1 MKIGIDIGGSHVG
14 IGLVDEFGNIQQK
27 KEKYIVEKVEN
38 ESQISKQNLK
48 EEITQF
54 IIQTIKEYQ
63 KMDFV
68 ENVGIAVPGTVNQ
81 TTIIKAVNL
90 GIENYE
96 ITPIIEKETGT
107 KVKLKNDAKCSALA
121 EQKYGN
127 FSECENGLFLCI
139 GTGVGGAVIY
149 NGKVLEA
156 KEVPGFEFSHMI
168 IQKNGLQCNCGKRG
182 CFEIYA
188 SLKRFKEKI
197 AYEFNLTTL
206 RNEEV
211 IKIEMIEKSF
221 KVKTTKNEYISKTI
235 IIAMGTKKKTLQI
248 DGVKQFEGR
257 GISYCAICDGFFYRN
272 KDVAVIG
279 NGDYAI
285 SEVNDLLPV
294 VNKITIL
301 TNGKTAPDI
310 RSEKVEIN
318 NRTIKEIFGHEKVEK
333 IEFDD
338 GTDINVNGIF
348 IAQGT
353 ADSTDIAKKIG
364 LVLENNKIKVNENME
379 TNIKGIYA
387 CGDCIGGI
395 LQISKAVND
404 GMKTGLN
411 VIKFLK

>member
-1 MKIGIDIGGSHVG
+1 M
-14 IGLVDEFGNIQQK
+14 
-27 KEKYIVEKVEN
+27 
-38 ESQISKQNLK
+38 
-48 EEITQF
+48 
-54 IIQTIKEYQ
+54 
-63 KMDFV
+63 
-68 ENVGIAVPGTVNQ
+68 NV
-81 TTIIKAVNL
+81 K
-90 GIENYE
+90 
-96 ITPIIEKETGT
+96 
-107 KVKLKNDAKCSALA
+107 
-121 EQKYGN
+121 
-127 FSECENGLFLCI
+127 
-139 GTGVGGAVIY
+139 
-149 NGKVLEA
+149 
-156 KEVPGFEFSHMI
+156 
-168 IQKNGLQCNCGKRG
+168 
-182 CFEIYA
+182 
-188 SLKRFKEKI
+188 
-197 AYEFNLTTL
+197 
-206 RNEEV
+206 NEEV

-353 ADSTDIAKKIG
+353 ADRRHIVHRTP
-364 LVLENNKIKVNENME
+364 LVQ
-379 TNIKGIYA
+379 GI
-387 CGDCIGGI
+387 
-395 LQISKAVND
+395 Q
-404 GMKTGLN
+404 
-411 VIKFLK
+411 

>member
-1 MKIGIDIGGSHVG
+1 MYDVIIIGAGPAGITAGLYTQRGNLKTLIIHNGKTSLENANKIENYYGFENGITGKELYFQGIRQAQNIGID
-14 IGLVDEFGNIQQK
+14 
-27 KEKYIVEKVEN
+27 
-38 ESQISKQNLK
+38 
-48 EEITQF
+48 
-54 IIQTIKEYQ
+54 
-63 KMDFV
+63 
-68 ENVGIAVPGTVNQ
+68 
-81 TTIIKAVNL
+81 
-90 GIENYE
+90 
-96 ITPIIEKETGT
+96 
-107 KVKLKNDAKCSALA
+107 VK
-121 EQKYGN
+121 
-127 FSECENGLFLCI
+127 
-139 GTGVGGAVIY
+139 
-149 NGKVLEA
+149 
-156 KEVPGFEFSHMI
+156 
-168 IQKNGLQCNCGKRG
+168 
-182 CFEIYA
+182 
-188 SLKRFKEKI
+188 
-197 AYEFNLTTL
+197 
-206 RNEEV
+206 NEEV

-248 DGVKQFEGR
+248 DGVKKFEGR

-301 TNGKTAPDI
+301 TNGKPAPDI

-338 GTDINVNGIF
+338 
-348 IAQGT
+348 GT

>member
-1 MKIGIDIGGSHVG
+1 MYDVIIIGAGPAGITAGLYTQRGNLKTLIIHNYCGFENGITGKELYFQGIKQAQNIGID
-14 IGLVDEFGNIQQK
+14 
-27 KEKYIVEKVEN
+27 
-38 ESQISKQNLK
+38 
-48 EEITQF
+48 
-54 IIQTIKEYQ
+54 
-63 KMDFV
+63 
-68 ENVGIAVPGTVNQ
+68 
-81 TTIIKAVNL
+81 
-90 GIENYE
+90 
-96 ITPIIEKETGT
+96 
-107 KVKLKNDAKCSALA
+107 VK
-121 EQKYGN
+121 
-127 FSECENGLFLCI
+127 
-139 GTGVGGAVIY
+139 
-149 NGKVLEA
+149 
-156 KEVPGFEFSHMI
+156 
-168 IQKNGLQCNCGKRG
+168 
-182 CFEIYA
+182 
-188 SLKRFKEKI
+188 
-197 AYEFNLTTL
+197 
-206 RNEEV
+206 NEEV